1 LSHQGEVQEANDLTP
16 PRRVPGFF
24 IAFEG
29 IDRCGKSTQVDA
41 LRSTLLEQGLRV
53 GHRGAPGG
61 SLREP
66 GGTPAGEAVR
76 DVLLHRDHEIDP
88 WAEALLY
95 AAARAQLVAD
105 VVRPSLGEGWV
116 VLCDRFVDSSLAY
129 QGHARGLGIDRVA
142 ELNRWAT
149 GGLVPDVTVVLE
161 VDPAL
166 AARRGG
172 GEAPDRIE
180 REGLAFQQR
189 VAEGYRAVVARD
201 RERYVVVDGARDAAA
216 VAAEVARRVLDR
228 LTGERPEGRDV

>member
-1 LSHQGEVQEANDLTP
+1 LSHQGEVQEAHDLTP
-16 PRRVPGFF
+16 PRQAAGFF

-29 IDRCGKSTQVDA
+29 IDRCGKSTQVEA
-41 LRSTLLEQGLRV
+41 LRSSLLDRGLRV
-53 GHRGAPGG
+53 GYRGVPGG

-95 AAARAQLVAD
+95 AAARAQLVSD
-105 VVRPSLGEGWV
+105 VVRPSLHDGWL

-142 ELNRWAT
+142 ELNCWAT
-149 GGLVPDVTVVLE
+149 GGLVPDVTVLLD

-180 REGLAFQQR
+180 REGLSFQQR
-189 VAEGYRAVVARD
+189 VAEGYRVVVAR
-201 RERYVVVDGARDAAA
+201 EPSRYVVVDGARDAAA

-228 LTGERPEGRDV
+228 LTAESPEGRDV